1 MSSQSEIYAF
11 IDAVKTRLTTNTAT
25 IGSPTVYERDDKP
38 FKVADGTMELPI
50 LYVIPLADAGDD
62 IDMQWNTNSLEH
74 DFKFSIL
81 GYYEA
86 AVADLNSSAGLTQRR
101 LILGYLFNI
110 VDLFKGTG
118 AFITSG
124 NIYSASLEQ
133 GYFDDKGV
141 IVAGGIITFSV
152 KLFTNT

>member
-1 MSSQSEIYAF
+1 MSSQTEIYVF
-11 IDAVKTRLTTNTAT
+11 IDAVKTRLTTNAVS
-25 IGSPTVYERDDKP
+25 IGSPTIYERDDKP

-50 LYVIPLADAGDD
+50 LFVIPLADAGDD
-62 IDMQWNTNSLEH
+62 IDMQWGTDSLEH

-86 AVADLNSSAGLTQRR
+86 AVPDLNSAAGQTQRR

-118 AFITSG
+118 AFITTG
-124 NIYSASLEQ
+124 NIYSANLEI

-141 IVAGGIITFSV
+141 VIAGGIISFSV
-152 KLFTNT
+152 KMMTA